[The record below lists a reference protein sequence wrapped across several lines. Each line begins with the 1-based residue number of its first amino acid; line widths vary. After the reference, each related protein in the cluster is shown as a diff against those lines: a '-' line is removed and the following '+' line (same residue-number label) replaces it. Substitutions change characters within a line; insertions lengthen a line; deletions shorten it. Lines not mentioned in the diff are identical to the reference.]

1 MVLSQSALMALAQQ
15 VLAKMGNSTIT
26 TSSLSSSL
34 SNTSDTVSQLADI
47 LLLAEAME
55 AMMRV
60 LENAPI
66 SPRVAAFD
74 IDWYALR
81 KLKAATYTVICVSY

>member
-1 MVLSQSALMALAQQ
+1 MALAQQ

-26 TSSLSSSL
+26 TSSLSSSLSL

-60 LENAPI
+60 LENVPI